1 MANERYTR
9 TNQKLHFTSLALERW
24 QQARTQGDSTLQAA
38 ERETCLLHLY
48 GALLGLCHE
57 VGGFYRLAGA
67 EGGAVEV
74 ILKRPLLQASPS
86 PELAELLELSEHS
99 DTWLARLLR
108 SHAALFLPLR
118 PAPKVRQDVTQ
129 PLIEAVTLEPASDEL
144 SLEDV
149 QGWRGQLRE
158 LVLRFRESMNEC

>member
-9 TNQKLHFTSLALERW
+9 TNQKLHFASLALERW
-24 QQARTQGDSTLQAA
+24 QHALAQGDSTQQAA
-38 ERETCLLHLY
+38 ERETSLLHLY

-57 VGGFYRLAGA
+57 VGGFYRVAGA
-67 EGGAVEV
+67 EASSVEA
-74 ILKRPLLQASPS
+74 ILKRPLLQAAPI
-86 PELAELLELSEHS
+86 PELAELLELAEHP
-99 DTWLARLLR
+99 DTWLALLLR
-108 SHAALFLPLR
+108 GHAALFLPLR

-149 QGWRGQLRE
+149 QDWRQQLRE
-158 LVLRFRESMNEC
+158 LVLRFREGMNEC